1 MNTKGEKQPD
11 DVMRD
16 TEFQKLKQR
25 VEHFVRNYGDG
36 AGEELYAGQ
45 YHAGQVLRLIRR
57 LEKVEQRVLEVEIF
71 GLNRMTEL
79 QKLHTENAT
88 LRAALESAPP
98 NYYGWDQD
106 ASRDEYNQWLVIR
119 AKALEPKK

>member
-1 MNTKGEKQPD
+1 MSTNEPKQPECEAH
-11 DVMRD
+11 MPGCCESIF
-16 TEFQKLKQR
+16 TIS
-25 VEHFVRNYGDG
+25 
-36 AGEELYAGQ
+36 
-45 YHAGQVLRLIRR
+45 RLVRR
-57 LEKVEQRVLEVEIF
+57 LEKAEQRVLEVEAF